1 MIDSLFFILKP
12 EEIENKVKQMGK
24 AEKLA
29 VIVLGLFTAFIAL
42 WKSNDYFISTGVA
55 PEIAAGYSI
64 IVFLGVLGAF
74 GLIAFKVNL

>member
-1 MIDSLFFILKP
+1 
-12 EEIENKVKQMGK
+12 MGK
-24 AEKLA
+24 GEKLA
-29 VIVLGLFTAFIAL
+29 VILLGLFVAFLAL
-42 WKSNDYFISTGVA
+42 WLSNNYFISTGVA